1 MFHMATT
8 KIGHSHG
15 RSDAQPTR
23 DNSDHQTSQQTEQ
36 AAPST
41 DPAVRARQ
49 RHTRAEIRRTKQRAR
64 YRDHEATVAR
74 RAGDADPA
82 PRPDARDHR
91 GKGEV
96 V

>member
-1 MFHMATT
+1 MFQMATT
-8 KIGHSHG
+8 KIGHSHR

-23 DNSDHQTSQQTEQ
+23 DNRDHQTSQETEQ
-36 AAPST
+36 GASSAN
-41 DPAVRARQ
+41 PAVRARQ

-74 RAGDADPA
+74 RAGDADRTS

-91 GKGEV
+91 GEV